1 MALEPKHR
9 MSDID
14 RVFKAASENVTNSF
28 LRVLRYVGERAVNEA
43 RLNGNYLDRT
53 ANLRNSIGYVIVVNG
68 RILDVNFQ
76 NTAAQTQTS
85 TEDGLKIGKDLAL
98 ELASRQSEIALI
110 VVAGMKYALYVES
123 TGKNVLTSAEQ
134 MANTQVPLLLRQ
146 LL

>member
-1 MALEPKHR
+1 

-85 TEDGLKIGKDLAL
+85 T
-98 ELASRQSEIALI
+98 
-110 VVAGMKYALYVES
+110 
-123 TGKNVLTSAEQ
+123 
-134 MANTQVPLLLRQ
+134 
-146 LL
+146 